1 MNAIKPLVGVYVSLK
16 SPDYLLGSI
25 NTALKYGSNSFMIF
39 TSSPQRSVRIDIN
52 QLKIEEFKLCLNE
65 NNIDISNVVVHGSYL
80 INLANIKNKEKLSWS
95 IKFFKEEIS
104 RMEAIGLKTL
114 IIHPGSS
121 LGEDKQVCLL
131 NIAKS
136 LNEIIDVNSNVRVA
150 LETMSGKT
158 NEIGSTF
165 DEIKI
170 IIDNVNV
177 NLREKVGVCW
187 DTCHLYSAGYDI
199 KNKLVNVIDEF
210 KNKIGLE
217 KLWVIHLNDSLY
229 DFGSRK
235 DRHQYIG
242 KGCIGFKCL
251 KQVVHYKD
259 FQNVIKILEMPL
271 KEEFD
276 EINNLMKK

>member
-16 SPDYLLGSI
+16 SPDYLLGSV

-39 TSSPQRSVRIDIN
+39 TSSPQRSIRKNVN
-52 QLKIEEFKLCLNE
+52 QLKIEEFKSCLNE
-65 NNIDISNVVVHGSYL
+65 NNINISNVVVHGSYL
-80 INLANIKNKEKLSWS
+80 INLANIKDKEKLSWS

-121 LGEDKQVCLL
+121 LGEDKQACML

-136 LNEIIDVNSNVRVA
+136 LNEIIDVDSNVRIA
-150 LETMSGKT
+150 LETMSGKA

-165 DEIKI
+165 DEIKT
-170 IIDNVNV
+170 IIDNINI
-177 NLREKVGVCW
+177 NLKEKVGVCW

-199 KNKLVNVIDEF
+199 KNKLIDVIDEF
-210 KNKIGLE
+210 ENKVGLE

-242 KGCIGFKCL
+242 EGYIGFKCL
-251 KQVVHYKD
+251 KQIVHHKD
-259 FQNVIKILEMPL
+259 FQNVIKILEMPSK
-271 KEEFD
+271 KEFN
-276 EINNLMKK
+276 EINNLINR